1 MYKKIEEIESIERI
15 EKIDGGV
22 CAAKGFFADG
32 IAAGLK
38 PDGAKDMAYIYSD
51 ALCDIAAKFTTNK
64 MQAAPIRHFKQKGE
78 FQTNFVLVNSKNANA
93 MTGKAGIAD
102 IEEILTSLKEHFPQ
116 VHEPVMSSTGVIGV
130 RLPKEKLVNGLQK
143 FDLKAQE
150 PHNAAKA
157 IMTTDTFPKEAAYKI
172 TLEDGS
178 SFHIGA
184 MAKGAGMINPAMA
197 TMLCFITT
205 DADIPPS
212 DMQEAL
218 DALTPITFN
227 AISVDG
233 DTSTNDTVMLLAN
246 KKSGAYDKE
255 AFIKALGE
263 IMLELAKMMVKDGEG
278 ATKLVT
284 YKVTGA
290 ANDEEAERV
299 AKALSDSL
307 LVKTAL
313 YGEDPNWGRIAST
326 VGASGVEAYEEKLTI
341 CFEDVCVYKKGENL
355 FDAKMEAE
363 AADVMKKD
371 EFTISCDLGI
381 ADGSFTA
388 YGCDL
393 GYEYVKINA
402 DYRT

>member
-1 MYKKIEEIESIERI
+1 MYKIEEHSSGI
-15 EKIDGGV
+15 
-22 CAAKGFFADG
+22 CAAAGFYADG

-38 PDGAKDMAYIYSD
+38 PDGAKDMAFIYSD
-51 ALCDIAAKFTTNK
+51 TLCDIAAKFTTNK

-93 MTGKAGIAD
+93 MTGKAGIED
-102 IEEILTSLKEHFPQ
+102 IEEIFSALTERFTEVQK
-116 VHEPVMSSTGVIGV
+116 PVMSSTGVIGV
-130 RLPKEKLVNGLQK
+130 RLPKEKLLGGIEQ
-143 FDLKAQE
+143 FDLSAKE
-150 PHNAAKA
+150 PHSAAQA
-157 IMTTDTFPKEAAYKI
+157 IMTTDTFPKEAAYKV

-205 DADIPPS
+205 DADIPPQ

-218 DALTPITFN
+218 DLLTPVTFN

-246 KKSGAYDKE
+246 KKSGVYDKE
-255 AFIKALGE
+255 AFNDALGK
-263 IMLELAKMMVKDGEG
+263 IMLKLAKMMVKDGEG

-290 ANDEEAERV
+290 ASNEEAERV

-341 CFEDVCVYKKGENL
+341 CFDDVCVYKKGENL
-355 FDAKMEAE
+355 FDAEMEAK
-363 AADVMKKD
+363 AAEVMKRD

-381 ADGSFTA
+381 ANGSFTA